1 MITRSLRNL
10 FNLQTNQAVSRFGI
24 QNKLFKAF
32 STSEENYYKLLG
44 VKHNSSPEEIKKAYY
59 SLAQKMHPDVN
70 SDKNSGIQFAK
81 INNAYQ
87 VLSDEQ
93 KRKEYDRSQQLNDDI
108 FGSQNRRQTYQQ
120 QASGGFDQF
129 VYGNKSN
136 INFEDFFS
144 FDEEILKEFLNKSTN
159 NKFRQN
165 NKAKYES
172 NKAQQQ
178 KGQSQRYVYDETEF
192 DFLNDEDQDIFDDFG
207 KNKKTTFSKDKRK
220 KGSDVNQTIQITFEE
235 SINGCSKT
243 IDIEKKQ
250 LCEKCNGTKRAP
262 GSKKKLCKT
271 CKGTGSVQFQQGL
284 YVWEFK
290 CEECNGQGQI
300 VDCPCKNCKASG
312 LTTQIVKETVH
323 IPKGVNHGQTIKFPN
338 QGNLSEKGGAPGD
351 LIIKLKIQNDK
362 EFKKTGLDILTEHT
376 ISPAKAI
383 LGGKIQVKT
392 TKGDVEIN
400 IPAGVQD
407 GHKLKIV
414 GYVIQ
419 ITLFYRKLI
428 IQQIKLYF
436 KRGFKEITIK
446 SLAINMLLLM
456 LKYLKKYQQRK
467 SYFMNNFQSQRMSE
481 IYLIQQLILT
491 YILKNIKKQLLYYI
505 LFMNLFILFPQMYLE
520 KQILILL
527 RNKYSTLKKN

>member
-1 MITRSLRNL
+1 MITRSLRSL
-10 FNLQTNQAVSRFGI
+10 FNLQTNQVVKKCGI
-24 QNKLFKAF
+24 QNRLFKAF

-59 SLAQKMHPDVN
+59 TLAQKMHPDVN
-70 SDKNSGIQFAK
+70 SDKNAGLNFAK

-87 VLSDEQ
+87 ILSDEQ
-93 KRKEYDRSQQLNDDI
+93 KRKEYDRSQNLNDDI
-108 FGSQNRRQTYQQ
+108 FGSQYRRQTYQQ
-120 QASGGFDQF
+120 QGSGGFDQF

-144 FDEEILKEFLNKSTN
+144 FDEEILKEFLNKSTS

-220 KGSDVNQTIQITFEE
+220 KGTDVNQTIQITFEE
-235 SINGCSKT
+235 SINGCSKI

-271 CKGTGSVQFQQGL
+271 CKGTGSIQFQQGL

-290 CEECNGQGQI
+290 CEDCSGQGQI
-300 VDCPCKNCKASG
+300 VDCPCKHCKASG
-312 LTTQIVKETVH
+312 LTTQTVKETVH

-351 LIIKLKIQNDK
+351 LVIKLKIQNDK
-362 EFKKTGLDILTEHT
+362 EFKKAGLDIYTELS

-383 LGGKIQVKT
+383 LGGKVQVKT
-392 TKGDVEIN
+392 TKGDVEIS

-407 GHKLKIV
+407 GHKLKIL
-414 GYVIQ
+414 GYGVQ
-419 ITLFYRKLI
+419 RDNQKESGDQYVTLNVKI
-428 IQQIKLYF
+428 P
-436 KRGFKEITIK
+436 
-446 SLAINMLLLM
+446 
-456 LKYLKKYQQRK
+456 KKV
-467 SYFMNNFQSQRMSE
+467 SVE
-481 IYLIQQLILT
+481 E
-491 YILKNIKKQLLYYI
+491 KQLYEQL
-505 LFMNLFILFPQMYLE
+505 LKLE
-520 KQILILL
+520 
-527 RNKYSTLKKN
+527 NE